1 MEKQSISNR
10 LLLRN
15 TVFPKPPEPK
25 TQASM
30 SPSAGVVAQT
40 PEPKSS
46 SAFANVFKSLTG
58 NKLTKSPHSQSPV
71 SLSQQFNGASNLQPT
86 IYGGPPNYEQLY
98 EQLKPGNAI
107 SDRIAAA
114 ESLRLA
120 VQDYPL
126 SGVSGVDKAGPG
138 GLLMRA

>member
-1 MEKQSISNR
+1 MDRDSMTNR

-15 TVFPKPPEPK
+15 TVFPKPPTPK

-30 SPSAGVVAQT
+30 SPTAGEIAQT

-46 SAFANVFKSLTG
+46 SAFSIFKSLTG
-58 NKLTKSPHSQSPV
+58 GKSSKSPNAQSQA
-71 SLSQQFNGASNLQPT
+71 SLPRNPNGANTLQSTT

-98 EQLKPGNAI
+98 AQLRIGNGLA
-107 SDRIAAA
+107 DRIAAA
-114 ESLRLA
+114 DALRHA

-126 SGVSGVDKAGPG
+126 SGVRNTG
-138 GLLMRA
+138 